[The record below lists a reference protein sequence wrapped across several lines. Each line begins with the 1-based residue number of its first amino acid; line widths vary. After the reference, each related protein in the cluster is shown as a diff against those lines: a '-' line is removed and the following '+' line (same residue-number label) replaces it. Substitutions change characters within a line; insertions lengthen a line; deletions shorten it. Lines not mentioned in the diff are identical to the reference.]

1 MAKAEADFFVIQFAF
16 SHICDRPVNVLSRP
30 QHLSSHGQ
38 SRGWTC
44 FLYGSPCKREILT
57 TTPFVLWPKQ
67 TLKRILVFTSWSVV
81 YPNVWSPWLCD
92 LPANVKSWS
101 QRPSSYGQSRSWT
114 FYDFLNI
121 RRSLAIS
128 AFIVARGSGE
138 KKMSGSKPHLT
149 VVTVQTTHGC
159 DWWQQKLKTLW
170 RPQHETIPGNQRFH
184 CGTGVRAKKHIC
196 QEACSIWLLQ

>member
-1 MAKAEADFFVIQFAF
+1 MKCTLSGYVI
-16 SHICDRPVNVLSRP
+16 SLTM
-30 QHLSSHGQ
+30 
-38 SRGWTC
+38 W
-44 FLYGSPCKREILT
+44 SPCKREILT

-138 KKMSGSKPHLT
+138 KKH
-149 VVTVQTTHGC
+149 
-159 DWWQQKLKTLW
+159 
-170 RPQHETIPGNQRFH
+170 F
-184 CGTGVRAKKHIC
+184 C
-196 QEACSIWLLQ
+196 QEASPTWLLLPFKQHTDLTGDTCPVITIHSALRRMAKAGAKKFQLWPVGRSKRSRARAIHRAPRSERDGPPTRLHELKKW